1 MIRTIRGRAP
11 MMGVGG
17 VVRNAD
23 TRVGDPRSRQSEG
36 WAYDERHPPHERLCG
51 GCCV

>member
-1 MIRTIRGRAP
+1 MIRTIRGREP

-23 TRVGDPRSRQSEG
+23 TRVGDPVAGSQRG
-36 WAYDERHPPHERLCG
+36 GHTTKGTRHTN
-51 GCCV
+51 GCVAGACV